1 LKAIHEHKEAVSD
14 RHVFVPRVALTRV
27 IGLVPRLIGST
38 DRRDF
43 HSAATTAL
51 PPVAGRRACMNHCLR
66 ALLLIAATCWGGAWS
81 VSRANDS
88 SAELGVGGLTF
99 TKNAEISIESE
110 QLTIT
115 LDAVTVRYT
124 FLNHSTKPVTLTVAF
139 PLPDIDLADAA
150 NIAFPAADPLNYVG
164 FSTKINGKPIS
175 FVTNQQAFLNEKNV
189 TAKLTEMGIP
199 TFPVGAQQ
207 LKINELPQKTRERA
221 VAEGLLVESG
231 TNDKGLPLYDATWTL
246 KTSVVRQQTFPPGKP
261 ILVEHRYR
269 SSVGMSF
276 DSILRPSLRQ
286 SKALR
291 PEVQRYKTTYCASD
305 DFLKLV
311 DGLES
316 SDKARRA
323 RIVERRINYVLKS
336 GANWA
341 GPIKDFHLVVDKGQP
356 DRIVSFCG
364 QGIQQI
370 SPTQVELRA
379 ADFTPTQDLHILI
392 LGPK

>member
-1 LKAIHEHKEAVSD
+1 
-14 RHVFVPRVALTRV
+14 
-27 IGLVPRLIGST
+27 
-38 DRRDF
+38 
-43 HSAATTAL
+43 
-51 PPVAGRRACMNHCLR
+51 MNHCLR

-246 KTSVVRQQTFPPGKP
+246 KTSVVRQQTFPP
-261 ILVEHRYR
+261 
-269 SSVGMSF
+269 
-276 DSILRPSLRQ
+276 
-286 SKALR
+286 
-291 PEVQRYKTTYCASD
+291 
-305 DFLKLV
+305 
-311 DGLES
+311 
-316 SDKARRA
+316 
-323 RIVERRINYVLKS
+323 
-336 GANWA
+336 
-341 GPIKDFHLVVDKGQP
+341 
-356 DRIVSFCG
+356 
-364 QGIQQI
+364 
-370 SPTQVELRA
+370 
-379 ADFTPTQDLHILI
+379 
-392 LGPK
+392 